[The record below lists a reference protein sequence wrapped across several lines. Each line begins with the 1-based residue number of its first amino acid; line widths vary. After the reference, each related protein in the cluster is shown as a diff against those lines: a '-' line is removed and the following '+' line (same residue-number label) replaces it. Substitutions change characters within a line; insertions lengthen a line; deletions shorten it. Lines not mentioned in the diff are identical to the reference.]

1 MSGKIY
7 TKYFENNIK
16 LNLSYNGLI
25 NQSEFFSIIKNDDNN
40 NEKNKPIIIP
50 FCELIGSYQDIE
62 NILLNKEINIIEY
75 IYLNKDRINQILY
88 DEETNIKI
96 EQNYLVKFSDYIYLY
111 YILAESRDVVN
122 YIFEIELID
131 AFNDI
136 LLATKSKIKMIIL
149 SKLEIFFID
158 YYFEQ
163 KDDEKIKKYE
173 DMKNKCKQIIN
184 VNINYL
190 KEDIADLNI
199 DNLLSDDIENIYTE
213 IIKSLNY
220 SNSKV
225 IINGK
230 LNDSDKTI
238 KLLDDLEIKHIRL
251 NKKFYDNLSKIL
263 IEKNLNK
270 YKISDIDDISDE
282 NKMNFYRILF
292 EYILKSSDYIF
303 YNSFLLETRKKII
316 EIINDKP
323 NQFYSMAKNNKNK
336 EALSYLIEF
345 EYYKERAKSLR
356 VNITTDNGD
365 DISSIKYES
374 ISSYSLFGGAS
385 SEKEKTDGRSAYEL
399 INDNE
404 INAISYK
411 ILSNSTFLISAEYS
425 KEKKETII
433 TYKKIFY
440 RRKEYNENK
449 DITINEVKN
458 QNPQDKDLNIYY
470 NKFLQYLQEVENEIK
485 YHYTNEKEIEITM
498 KFSMN
503 KKYNLTCEFQISDNN
518 LDEKDFTESDLLN
531 QTNHEALNIMAQNIS
546 GD

>member
-7 TKYFENNIK
+7 TKYIENNIK

-50 FCELIGSYQDIE
+50 FGELIGSYQDIE
-62 NILLNKEINIIEY
+62 KILLNKEINIIEY
-75 IYLNKDRINQILY
+75 IYLNKERINQILY

-158 YYFEQ
+158 YYFEI
-163 KDDEKIKKYE
+163 KGDENTKKYE

-213 IIKSLNY
+213 IIKSL
-220 SNSKV
+220 

-503 KKYNLTCEFQISDNN
+503 KKYNLTCEFQINDNN

-531 QTNHEALNIMAQNIS
+531 KTNHEALNIMAQNIS

>member
-62 NILLNKEINIIEY
+62 KILLNKEINIIEY

-163 KDDEKIKKYE
+163 KDDENTKKYE

-213 IIKSLNY
+213 IIKSL
-220 SNSKV
+220 

-503 KKYNLTCEFQISDNN
+503 KKYNLTCEFQINDNN

-531 QTNHEALNIMAQNIS
+531 KTNHEALNIMAQNIS

>member
-7 TKYFENNIK
+7 TKYFENHIK

-75 IYLNKDRINQILY
+75 IYLNKERINQILY

-199 DNLLSDDIENIYTE
+199 DNLLSDDIENMYTE
-213 IIKSLNY
+213 IIKSL
-220 SNSKV
+220 

-399 INDNE
+399 INDNG
-404 INAISYK
+404 IDAISYK

-503 KKYNLTCEFQISDNN
+503 KKYNLTCEFQINDNN

>member
-75 IYLNKDRINQILY
+75 IYLNKERINQILY

-213 IIKSLNY
+213 IIKSL
-220 SNSKV
+220 

>member
-163 KDDEKIKKYE
+163 KDDENTKKYE

-213 IIKSLNY
+213 IIKSL
-220 SNSKV
+220 

-503 KKYNLTCEFQISDNN
+503 KKYNLTCEFQINDNN

-531 QTNHEALNIMAQNIS
+531 KTNHEALNIMAQNIS

>member
-75 IYLNKDRINQILY
+75 IYLNKERINQILY

-163 KDDEKIKKYE
+163 KDDENTKKYE

-213 IIKSLNY
+213 IIKSL
-220 SNSKV
+220 

-292 EYILKSSDYIF
+292 EYILKSSDYIY
-303 YNSFLLETRKKII
+303 YNPFLLETRKKII

-503 KKYNLTCEFQISDNN
+503 KKYNLTCEFQINDNN
-518 LDEKDFTESDLLN
+518 LDETDFTESDLLN
-531 QTNHEALNIMAQNIS
+531 KTNHEALNIMTQNIS

>member
-75 IYLNKDRINQILY
+75 IYLNKERINQILY

-213 IIKSLNY
+213 IIKSL
-220 SNSKV
+220 

-503 KKYNLTCEFQISDNN
+503 KKYNLTCEFQINDNN

>member
-7 TKYFENNIK
+7 TKYIENNIK

-75 IYLNKDRINQILY
+75 IYLNKERINQILY

-111 YILAESRDVVN
+111 YILAENRDVVN

-131 AFNDI
+131 TFNDI

-163 KDDEKIKKYE
+163 KDDEKTKKYE
-173 DMKNKCKQIIN
+173 DMENKCKQIIN

-213 IIKSLNY
+213 IIKSL
-220 SNSKV
+220 

-230 LNDSDKTI
+230 LNVLDKTI

-411 ILSNSTFLISAEYS
+411 ILSNSTFLISAKFS
-425 KEKKETII
+425 GEKNETII

-503 KKYNLTCEFQISDNN
+503 KKYNLTCEFQINDNN

-531 QTNHEALNIMAQNIS
+531 KTNHEALNIMTQNIS

>member
-75 IYLNKDRINQILY
+75 IYLNKERINQILY

-163 KDDEKIKKYE
+163 KDDENTKKYE

-213 IIKSLNY
+213 IIKSL
-220 SNSKV
+220 

-503 KKYNLTCEFQISDNN
+503 KKYNLTCEFQINDNN

>member
-75 IYLNKDRINQILY
+75 IYLNKERINQILY

-213 IIKSLNY
+213 IIKSL
-220 SNSKV
+220 

-230 LNDSDKTI
+230 LTDSDNTI

-411 ILSNSTFLISAEYS
+411 ILSNSTFLIGAKFSG
-425 KEKKETII
+425 EKKETIV

-503 KKYNLTCEFQISDNN
+503 KKYNLTCEFQINDNN

>member
-7 TKYFENNIK
+7 TKYFENHIK

-75 IYLNKDRINQILY
+75 IYLNKERINQILY

-190 KEDIADLNI
+190 KEDFAYLNI
-199 DNLLSDDIENIYTE
+199 DNLVSDDIENIYTE
-213 IIKSLNY
+213 IIKSL
-220 SNSKV
+220 

-503 KKYNLTCEFQISDNN
+503 KKYNLTCEFQINDNN

>member
-7 TKYFENNIK
+7 TKYFENHIK

-75 IYLNKDRINQILY
+75 IYLNKERINQILY

-131 AFNDI
+131 ALNDI

-213 IIKSLNY
+213 IIKSL
-220 SNSKV
+220 

-503 KKYNLTCEFQISDNN
+503 KKYNLTCEFQINDNN
-518 LDEKDFTESDLLN
+518 LDETDFTESDLLN
-531 QTNHEALNIMAQNIS
+531 KTNHEALNIMAQNIS

>member
-75 IYLNKDRINQILY
+75 IYLNKERINQILY

-163 KDDEKIKKYE
+163 KDDENTKKYE

-213 IIKSLNY
+213 IIKSLT
-220 SNSKV
+220 
-225 IINGK
+225 INGK

-503 KKYNLTCEFQISDNN
+503 KKYNLTCEFQINDNN

-531 QTNHEALNIMAQNIS
+531 KTNHEALNIMAQNIS

>member
-7 TKYFENNIK
+7 TKYIENNIK

-75 IYLNKDRINQILY
+75 IYLNKERINQILY

-213 IIKSLNY
+213 IIKSL
-220 SNSKV
+220 

-411 ILSNSTFLISAEYS
+411 ILSNSTFLISAKFS
-425 KEKKETII
+425 GEKKETII

-503 KKYNLTCEFQISDNN
+503 KKYNLTCEFQINDNN

>member
-62 NILLNKEINIIEY
+62 KILLNKEINIIEY
-75 IYLNKDRINQILY
+75 IYLNKERINQILY

-190 KEDIADLNI
+190 KEDIDDLNI
-199 DNLLSDDIENIYTE
+199 DKLVSDDIENIYTE
-213 IIKSLNY
+213 IIKSL
-220 SNSKV
+220 

-411 ILSNSTFLISAEYS
+411 ILSNSTFLISAKFS
-425 KEKKETII
+425 GEKKETII

-503 KKYNLTCEFQISDNN
+503 KKYNLTCEFQINDNN

>member
-7 TKYFENNIK
+7 TKYFENHIK

-75 IYLNKDRINQILY
+75 IYLNKERINQILY

-213 IIKSLNY
+213 IIKSL
-220 SNSKV
+220 

-449 DITINEVKN
+449 DITINEVRN

-503 KKYNLTCEFQISDNN
+503 KKYNLTCEFQINDNN
-518 LDEKDFTESDLLN
+518 LDETDFTESDLLN
-531 QTNHEALNIMAQNIS
+531 KTNHEALNIMAQNIS

>member
-50 FCELIGSYQDIE
+50 FGELIGSYQDIN

-75 IYLNKDRINQILY
+75 IYLNKERINQILY

-158 YYFEQ
+158 YYFEI
-163 KDDEKIKKYE
+163 KGDENTKKYE

-213 IIKSLNY
+213 IIKSL
-220 SNSKV
+220 

-503 KKYNLTCEFQISDNN
+503 KKYNLTCEFQINDNN

-531 QTNHEALNIMAQNIS
+531 KTNHEALNIMAQNIS

>member
-7 TKYFENNIK
+7 TKYIENNIK

-25 NQSEFFSIIKNDDNN
+25 NQSEVFSIIKNDDNN

-75 IYLNKDRINQILY
+75 IYLNKERINQILY

-131 AFNDI
+131 ALNDI

-163 KDDEKIKKYE
+163 KDDENTKKYE

-213 IIKSLNY
+213 IIKSL
-220 SNSKV
+220 

-503 KKYNLTCEFQISDNN
+503 KKYNLTCEFQINDNN

-531 QTNHEALNIMAQNIS
+531 KTNHEALNIMAQNIS

>member
-75 IYLNKDRINQILY
+75 IYLNKERINQILY

-163 KDDEKIKKYE
+163 KDDENTKKYE

-213 IIKSLNY
+213 IIKSL
-220 SNSKV
+220 

-503 KKYNLTCEFQISDNN
+503 KKYNLTCEFQINGNDF
-518 LDEKDFTESDLLN
+518 DEKDFTESDLLN
-531 QTNHEALNIMAQNIS
+531 KTNHEALNIMAQNIS
-546 GD
+546 DY

>member
-1 MSGKIY
+1 M
-7 TKYFENNIK
+7 
-16 LNLSYNGLI
+16 I
-25 NQSEFFSIIKNDDNN
+25 NQSEVFSIIKNDDNN

-75 IYLNKDRINQILY
+75 IYLNKERINQILY

-213 IIKSLNY
+213 IIKSL
-220 SNSKV
+220 
-225 IINGK
+225 IINDK

-503 KKYNLTCEFQISDNN
+503 KKYNELY
-518 LDEKDFTESDLLN
+518 
-531 QTNHEALNIMAQNIS
+531 
-546 GD
+546 

>member
-75 IYLNKDRINQILY
+75 IYLNKERINQILY

-163 KDDEKIKKYE
+163 KDDENTKKYE

-213 IIKSLNY
+213 IIKSL
-220 SNSKV
+220 

-503 KKYNLTCEFQISDNN
+503 KKYNLTCEFQINDNN

-531 QTNHEALNIMAQNIS
+531 KTNHEALNIMAQNIS

>member
-7 TKYFENNIK
+7 TKYFENHIK

-62 NILLNKEINIIEY
+62 KILLNKEINIIEY
-75 IYLNKDRINQILY
+75 IYLNKERINQILY

-149 SKLEIFFID
+149 SKLEIFFIE

-163 KDDEKIKKYE
+163 KDDENTKKYE

-213 IIKSLNY
+213 IIKSL
-220 SNSKV
+220 

-503 KKYNLTCEFQISDNN
+503 KKYNLTCEFQINDNN

-531 QTNHEALNIMAQNIS
+531 KTNHEALNIMAQNIS

>member
-7 TKYFENNIK
+7 TKYIENNIK

-50 FCELIGSYQDIE
+50 FCELIRSYQDIE
-62 NILLNKEINIIEY
+62 KILLNKEINIIEY
-75 IYLNKDRINQILY
+75 IYLNKERINQILY

-131 AFNDI
+131 ALNDI

-163 KDDEKIKKYE
+163 KDDENTKKYE

-213 IIKSLNY
+213 IIKSL
-220 SNSKV
+220 

-503 KKYNLTCEFQISDNN
+503 KKYNLTCEFQINDNN

-531 QTNHEALNIMAQNIS
+531 KTNHEALNIMAQNIS

>member
-75 IYLNKDRINQILY
+75 IYLNKERINQILY

-131 AFNDI
+131 ALNDI

-163 KDDEKIKKYE
+163 KDDENTKKYE

-213 IIKSLNY
+213 IIKSL
-220 SNSKV
+220 

-503 KKYNLTCEFQISDNN
+503 KKYNLTCEFQINDNN

>member
-50 FCELIGSYQDIE
+50 FSELIGSYQDIE
-62 NILLNKEINIIEY
+62 KILLNKEINIIEY

-88 DEETNIKI
+88 SEDTNIKI
-96 EQNYLVKFSDYIYLY
+96 EQNYLVKFPDYIYLY

-131 AFNDI
+131 ALNDI

-163 KDDEKIKKYE
+163 KDDENTKKYE

-213 IIKSLNY
+213 IIKSL
-220 SNSKV
+220 

-303 YNSFLLETRKKII
+303 YNSFLLETKKKII

-374 ISSYSLFGGAS
+374 ISSYGLFGGAS

-503 KKYNLTCEFQISDNN
+503 KKYNLTCEFQINDNN

-531 QTNHEALNIMAQNIS
+531 KTNHEALNIMAQNIS

>member
-25 NQSEFFSIIKNDDNN
+25 NQSEFFSIVKNDDNN

-75 IYLNKDRINQILY
+75 IYLNKERINQILY

-163 KDDEKIKKYE
+163 KDDENTKKYE

-213 IIKSLNY
+213 IIKSL
-220 SNSKV
+220 

-292 EYILKSSDYIF
+292 EYILKSSDYIY

-503 KKYNLTCEFQISDNN
+503 KKYNLTCEFQINDNN

-531 QTNHEALNIMAQNIS
+531 KTNHEALNIMAQNIS

>member
-7 TKYFENNIK
+7 TKYIENNIK

-75 IYLNKDRINQILY
+75 IYLNKERINQILY

-213 IIKSLNY
+213 IIKSL
-220 SNSKV
+220 

-411 ILSNSTFLISAEYS
+411 ILSNSTFLISAKFS
-425 KEKKETII
+425 GEKNETII

-503 KKYNLTCEFQISDNN
+503 KKYNLTCEFQINDNN

-531 QTNHEALNIMAQNIS
+531 KTNHEALNIMAQNIS
-546 GD
+546 DD

>member
-25 NQSEFFSIIKNDDNN
+25 NQNEFFSIVKNDDNN

-75 IYLNKDRINQILY
+75 IYLNKERINQILY

-131 AFNDI
+131 ALNDI

-213 IIKSLNY
+213 IIKSL
-220 SNSKV
+220 

-503 KKYNLTCEFQISDNN
+503 KKYNLTCEFQINDNN

-531 QTNHEALNIMAQNIS
+531 KTNHEALNIMAKNIS

>member
-75 IYLNKDRINQILY
+75 IYLNKERINQILY

-158 YYFEQ
+158 YYFEI
-163 KDDEKIKKYE
+163 KGDENTKKYE

-190 KEDIADLNI
+190 KEDFAYLNI
-199 DNLLSDDIENIYTE
+199 DNLVSVDIENIYTE
-213 IIKSLNY
+213 IIKSL
-220 SNSKV
+220 

-503 KKYNLTCEFQISDNN
+503 KKYNLTCEFQINDNN

>member
-7 TKYFENNIK
+7 TKYFENHIK

-213 IIKSLNY
+213 IIKSL
-220 SNSKV
+220 

-503 KKYNLTCEFQISDNN
+503 KKYNLTCEFQINDNN
-518 LDEKDFTESDLLN
+518 LDETDFTESDLLN
-531 QTNHEALNIMAQNIS
+531 KTNHEALNIMAKNIS

>member
-75 IYLNKDRINQILY
+75 IYLNKERINQILY

-213 IIKSLNY
+213 IIKSL
-220 SNSKV
+220 

-503 KKYNLTCEFQISDNN
+503 KKYNLTCEFQINDNN

-546 GD
+546 DY

>member
-7 TKYFENNIK
+7 TKYFENHIK

-75 IYLNKDRINQILY
+75 IYLNKERINQILY

-213 IIKSLNY
+213 IIKSL
-220 SNSKV
+220 

-449 DITINEVKN
+449 DITINEVRN

-503 KKYNLTCEFQISDNN
+503 KKYNLTCEFQINDNN

-531 QTNHEALNIMAQNIS
+531 KTNHEALNIMAQNIS

>member
-7 TKYFENNIK
+7 TKYFENHIK

-75 IYLNKDRINQILY
+75 IYLNKERINQILY

-163 KDDEKIKKYE
+163 KDDEKTKKYE
-173 DMKNKCKQIIN
+173 DMENKCKQIIN

-213 IIKSLNY
+213 IIKSL
-220 SNSKV
+220 

-503 KKYNLTCEFQISDNN
+503 KKYNLTCEFQINDNN

-531 QTNHEALNIMAQNIS
+531 KTNHEALNIMAQNIS

>member
-7 TKYFENNIK
+7 TEYFENNLK

-163 KDDEKIKKYE
+163 KDDENTKKYE

-213 IIKSLNY
+213 IIKSL
-220 SNSKV
+220 

-292 EYILKSSDYIF
+292 EYILKSSDYIY
-303 YNSFLLETRKKII
+303 YNPFLLETRKKII

-503 KKYNLTCEFQISDNN
+503 KKYNLTCEFQINDNN

-531 QTNHEALNIMAQNIS
+531 KTNHEALNIMAQNIS

>member
-7 TKYFENNIK
+7 TKYIENNIK

-25 NQSEFFSIIKNDDNN
+25 NQSEVFSIIKNDDNN

-75 IYLNKDRINQILY
+75 IYLNKERINQILY

-163 KDDEKIKKYE
+163 KDDENTKKYE

-190 KEDIADLNI
+190 KEDIADLSV
-199 DNLLSDDIENIYTE
+199 DDLVSDDIENIYTE
-213 IIKSLNY
+213 IIKSL
-220 SNSKV
+220 

-345 EYYKERAKSLR
+345 EYYKEKAKSLR

-411 ILSNSTFLISAEYS
+411 ILSNSTFLISAKFS
-425 KEKKETII
+425 GEKNETII

-503 KKYNLTCEFQISDNN
+503 KKYNLTCEFQINDNN

-531 QTNHEALNIMAQNIS
+531 KTNHEALNIMAQNIS

>member
-50 FCELIGSYQDIE
+50 FCELIRSYQDIE
-62 NILLNKEINIIEY
+62 KILLNKEINIIEY
-75 IYLNKDRINQILY
+75 IYLNKERINQILY

-131 AFNDI
+131 ALNDI

-163 KDDEKIKKYE
+163 KDDENTKKYE

-213 IIKSLNY
+213 IIKSL
-220 SNSKV
+220 

-503 KKYNLTCEFQISDNN
+503 KKYNLTCEFQINDNN

>member
-7 TKYFENNIK
+7 TKYIENNIK

-25 NQSEFFSIIKNDDNN
+25 NQSEVFSIIKNDDNN

-75 IYLNKDRINQILY
+75 IYLNKERINQILY

-131 AFNDI
+131 ALNDI

-213 IIKSLNY
+213 IIKSL
-220 SNSKV
+220 

-503 KKYNLTCEFQISDNN
+503 KKYNLTCEFQINDNN

-531 QTNHEALNIMAQNIS
+531 KTNHEALNIMAKNIS

>member
-7 TKYFENNIK
+7 TKYFENHIK

-75 IYLNKDRINQILY
+75 IYLNKERINQILY

-131 AFNDI
+131 ALNDI

-213 IIKSLNY
+213 IIKSL
-220 SNSKV
+220 

-503 KKYNLTCEFQISDNN
+503 KKYNLTCEFQINDNN

>member
-7 TKYFENNIK
+7 TKYFENHIK

-62 NILLNKEINIIEY
+62 KILLNKEINIIEY
-75 IYLNKDRINQILY
+75 IYLNKERINQILY

-213 IIKSLNY
+213 IIKSL
-220 SNSKV
+220 

-503 KKYNLTCEFQISDNN
+503 KKYNLTCEFQINDNN

-531 QTNHEALNIMAQNIS
+531 KTNHEALNIMAQNIS

>member
-50 FCELIGSYQDIE
+50 FCELIRSYQDIE
-62 NILLNKEINIIEY
+62 KILLNKEINIIEY
-75 IYLNKDRINQILY
+75 IYLNKERINQILY

-163 KDDEKIKKYE
+163 KDDENTKKYE

-213 IIKSLNY
+213 IIKSL
-220 SNSKV
+220 

-503 KKYNLTCEFQISDNN
+503 KKYNLTCEFQINDNN

-531 QTNHEALNIMAQNIS
+531 KTNHEALNIMAQNIS